1 MITPGRFISVD
12 RKVWFVLYSEYQ
24 IFLVFFVDNM
34 TVEFSAGMERK
45 ENSVDKEGPV
55 PL

>member
-1 MITPGRFISVD
+1 MVC
-12 RKVWFVLYSEYQ
+12 V
-24 IFLVFFVDNM
+24 IFRVSNLPRVFVDNM
-34 TVEFSAGMERK
+34 TVGFSAGMERK